1 MRGRFHAGLR
11 REAGGAFCDR
21 NSARLKGGLGVEIP
35 MGRPFGVRPDDDGGH
50 RQGRP
55 PRFGV
60 APRRR
65 GGRGEGMRLF
75 GGER

>member
-1 MRGRFHAGLR
+1 MVAGV
-11 REAGGAFCDR
+11 AR
-21 NSARLKGGLGVEIP
+21 NSARLNGVLGVVIP
-35 MGRPFGVRPDDDGGH
+35 MGRPFGIMPDDDGGH

-60 APRRR
+60 APRGRR
-65 GGRGEGMRLF
+65 GRGEGMRLF

>member
-1 MRGRFHAGLR
+1 MGRLR
-11 REAGGAFCDR
+11 DLAEAG
-21 NSARLKGGLGVEIP
+21 SARKAARSNFGLGVEIP

-55 PRFGV
+55 PRFGI
-60 APRRR
+60 APWGVR
-65 GGRGEGMRLF
+65 GRGEGMRLF